1 MDNKN
6 TVKLIKYFVIILL
19 PIFCIMIFGIYKEV
33 ICSQKNCNNFK
44 IKNGEYCF
52 DHNCEWEGCTSPK
65 GAGKTH
71 YCYYHAEQNALNNE
85 SEEITLTESQVSEA
99 KQVIK
104 EYCEDLMGKQSYILA
119 INLINDY
126 PEYVSEYSCSFRCN
140 VVMGDDNTNLA
151 TIYLSINSDGDFEVD
166 RLMLDDN

>member
-44 IKNGEYCF
+44 IKNGEYCSE
-52 DHNCEWEGCTSPK
+52 HTCEVEGCFNEKSP
-65 GAGKTH
+65 GSNM
-71 YCYYHAEQNALNNE
+71 CYSCIEDSLNNE

-104 EYCEDLMGKQSYILA
+104 EYCDDLMGKQSNILA
-119 INLINDY
+119 INLINKY

-140 VVMGDDNTNLA
+140 VVREDDNTNLG
-151 TIYLSINSDGDFEVD
+151 TIYLSINNDGSFKVD